1 MSSKVEIQ
9 TNPATATPSLS
20 PPSSSASTSVPP
32 SSNKSTTTTKN
43 NDNDNN
49 KTSAQQDE
57 VPMKRKNSATSNG
70 SSASTTPPKRHRPM
84 SLNLGVPDNADVA
97 LRIVSPGLPPLIN
110 ESMKTTVQ
118 LLKQIQQQQKNLI
131 AARHGKDPED
141 EEHSQPQA
149 QTQAQA
155 QQPTSIAIPAS
166 GIPIRQTVQLPPL
179 NQRPAPKSPVYAL
192 SLIHI

>member
-57 VPMKRKNSATSNG
+57 VPMKRKNSANFKWILCIYNTS
-70 SSASTTPPKRHRPM
+70 
-84 SLNLGVPDNADVA
+84 
-97 LRIVSPGLPPLIN
+97 
-110 ESMKTTVQ
+110 KT
-118 LLKQIQQQQKNLI
+118 
-131 AARHGKDPED
+131 
-141 EEHSQPQA
+141 S
-149 QTQAQA
+149 
-155 QQPTSIAIPAS
+155 
-166 GIPIRQTVQLPPL
+166 
-179 NQRPAPKSPVYAL
+179 
-192 SLIHI
+192 

>member
-57 VPMKRKNSATSNG
+57 VPMKRK
-70 SSASTTPPKRHRPM
+70 
-84 SLNLGVPDNADVA
+84 
-97 LRIVSPGLPPLIN
+97 
-110 ESMKTTVQ
+110 
-118 LLKQIQQQQKNLI
+118 IQQLQM
-131 AARHGKDPED
+131 DPLHLQHLQNVID
-141 EEHSQPQA
+141 PCH
-149 QTQAQA
+149 
-155 QQPTSIAIPAS
+155 
-166 GIPIRQTVQLPPL
+166 
-179 NQRPAPKSPVYAL
+179 
-192 SLIHI
+192 

>member
-43 NDNDNN
+43 NDNGNDNN

-118 LLKQIQQQQKNLI
+118 LLKQIQQQQKI
-131 AARHGKDPED
+131 
-141 EEHSQPQA
+141 
-149 QTQAQA
+149 
-155 QQPTSIAIPAS
+155 
-166 GIPIRQTVQLPPL
+166 
-179 NQRPAPKSPVYAL
+179 
-192 SLIHI
+192 